1 MTKRYAQQI
10 MALSLALLM
19 ACGATE
25 AGDPSTQPDM
35 GEALYK
41 KYCTLCHG
49 ADGKKGFNGAG
60 DLTASKLNL
69 EERILIIREG
79 RGLMTPYKELLSPM
93 EMKAIAQYTLK
104 LKQ

>member
-1 MTKRYAQQI
+1 MKYPQQI
-10 MALSLALLM
+10 LALSLALLM

-25 AGDPSTQPDM
+25 AGDQTSQPDM

-49 ADGKKGFNGAG
+49 TDGKKGFNGAG
-60 DLTASKLNL
+60 DLTASKLTV
-69 EERILIIREG
+69 EERIVIIREG
-79 RGLMTPYKELLSPM
+79 KGLMTPYKEILAPL
-93 EMKAIAQYTLK
+93 EMKAIAEYTLK